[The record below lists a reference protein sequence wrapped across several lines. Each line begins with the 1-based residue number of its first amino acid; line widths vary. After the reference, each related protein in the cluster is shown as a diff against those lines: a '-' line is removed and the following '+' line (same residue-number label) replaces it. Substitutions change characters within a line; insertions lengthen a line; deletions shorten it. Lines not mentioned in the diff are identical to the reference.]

1 MRTALNIFIALL
13 TLGTLLGFSP
23 GEAHADS
30 ITVEVR
36 SIVASTEG
44 DAFDNRLDDLKTKLQ
59 KAFRGYKS
67 FKQLGRRSLKFKE
80 DKEKSMPLPNG
91 SELTLTYHGM
101 AGDLVKLGL
110 SIAGKMSTTL
120 RASPGSTFFQAGM
133 DHDDGMLILAI
144 TVK

>member
-13 TLGTLLGFSP
+13 MLGTVLGFSP
-23 GEAHADS
+23 DAHADS

-36 SIVASTEG
+36 SIAASTEG
-44 DAFDNRLDDLKTKLQ
+44 DTFDTRLDELKTKLQ

-67 FKQLGRRSLKFKE
+67 FKQVGRRTLRFKE

-101 AGDLVKLGL
+101 AGSLVKLGL
-110 SIAGKMSTTL
+110 TIAGKMSTTL

-133 DHDDGMLILAI
+133 DYEDGILILAI
-144 TVK
+144 TVR

>member
-1 MRTALNIFIALL
+1 MRTALNILIALL
-13 TLGTLLGFSP
+13 TLGTLMGFAP
-23 GEAHADS
+23 EARADS

-36 SIVASTEG
+36 SIAASTEG
-44 DAFDNRLDDLKTKLQ
+44 DGFDARLDELKTKLH

-67 FKQLGRRSLKFKE
+67 FKQVGRRTLRFKE

-101 AGDLVKLGL
+101 AGNLVKLGL
-110 SIAGKMSTTL
+110 TIAGKMSTTL

-133 DHDDGMLILAI
+133 DYEDGILILVI
-144 TVK
+144 TVC